1 MPPPRNEQSQQQSER
16 NTNNETFTNIN
27 MKAPNFLLLLLCTTA
42 TNSSPLSQNLRLPKS
57 SVNPF
62 NLLLRNTTLPLA
74 HLDSSTSNTD
84 TDTNSIT
91 TPDKDPAEECLI
103 AVELEFPKLFDP
115 IGMLATY
122 GSEVMIGGEQLSSL
136 LENRKKIKALLAAV
150 IQGQPVNLRLMSES
164 FLCSN
169 PARSQKVDYLNQKC
183 SGIKGAVTIKC
194 ARSEPNLLTGKVFDS
209 NKMLD
214 GVI

>member
-1 MPPPRNEQSQQQSER
+1 MYYR
-16 NTNNETFTNIN
+16 IN

-62 NLLLRNTTLPLA
+62 NLLLRNSTLLPLS
-74 HLDSSTSNTD
+74 HLDSTTLNTD

-115 IGMLATY
+115 IGMLATF
-122 GSEVMIGGEQLSSL
+122 GSNVMVGGEQLSSL
-136 LENRKKIKALLAAV
+136 LENRKKIKTLLAAV

-169 PARSQKVDYLNQKC
+169 PARSQKVDYLNQQC

>member
-1 MPPPRNEQSQQQSER
+1 
-16 NTNNETFTNIN
+16 
-27 MKAPNFLLLLLCTTA
+27 MKVPNFLLLLLCTTA

-84 TDTNSIT
+84 TDTDTNSIT

-122 GSEVMIGGEQLSSL
+122 GSEVMIGGVQLSSL